1 MGKSDTLR
9 DANAHQAIHSAT
21 YQELQDVTALMRASL
36 KGDVS
41 TSPVEAAAALIE
53 VWEERVLAHA
63 IVEET
68 DLYPIFRVHGIDTKP
83 WQRDHNWLRRWVEEA
98 RERLEQQGQVDGA
111 LMARLEAA
119 LLLMAQHS
127 ADEEDTL
134 RTMSW
139 PQD

>member
-1 MGKSDTLR
+1 MVKSDTLR
-9 DANAHQAIHSAT
+9 DAIAHQAIHSAT

-36 KGDVS
+36 KGKIA
-41 TSPVEAAAALIE
+41 TSPVEAATALIE

-68 DLYPIFRVHGIDTKP
+68 DLYPIFRAQGVDTEA
-83 WQRDHNWLRRWVEEA
+83 WQRDHSWLRRWVQEA
-98 RERLEQQGQVDGA
+98 RERLEQRGQVDGA

-134 RTMSW
+134 RTVSW
-139 PQD
+139 PQE